1 MFQNANWIWIFDQ
14 DILGIDCFVDR
25 TNQTCW
31 NSTDRHRSIGLGRGS
46 SGLQKRIRSLPISWL
61 IATQILDRLTNI
73 PTVDGRNP
81 APVDRWFIPLFIG
94 FQPSKVVQDFFHPQY
109 HYYCT
114 VRFGWLI
121 RSSKLFSP
129 LSLALQ
135 GPLADDTP
143 CAPGGFQV
151 STASGSNDLKN
162 LRPLR
167 LETPILVLKTKD
179 WLTTGKDTSSIR

>member
-61 IATQILDRLTNI
+61 IAAMDPNSR
-73 PTVDGRNP
+73 PPDKH
-81 APVDRWFIPLFIG
+81 
-94 FQPSKVVQDFFHPQY
+94 SY

-114 VRFGWLI
+114 VRFGGSKKLFGPIARWLI

-179 WLTTGKDTSSIR
+179 WRTTGKDTSSIR